1 MFPLSIPVNMA
12 ETMLLLT
19 KFVNQFSQDYE
30 TTEKFNKFLTLVLDN
45 NINAFIESIDDD
57 RQEYVK
63 RAYNTVFHPS
73 PPKSK
78 SKPGRPKPKRKA
90 KSIYVKLTS
99 PDKLPGDIIGDNLR
113 YRNEGKLFW
122 DGTSAV
128 PLSTEYDENGHV
140 PPVVDVCVGNV
151 IQDAL
156 YWQDT
161 IVYNHLVYACF
172 EESDLTEIIKCDY
185 YFTFSFKSDMWLVVT
200 DDFTT
205 DCVLHTLYTPNYWN
219 NIMYKEGKYTQ
230 LADKLSVKHSHVL
243 LSLKKK

>member
-1 MFPLSIPVNMA
+1 MA
-12 ETMLLLT
+12 ETILLLT

-45 NINAFIESIDDD
+45 NINAFIESVDDD
-57 RQEYVK
+57 NRQQYVK
-63 RAYNTVFHPS
+63 CAYNTVFHPS
-73 PPKSK
+73 PPKPKPK
-78 SKPGRPKPKRKA
+78 SRPKPKRKA
-90 KSIYVKLTS
+90 KSIYVKLSS

-122 DGTSAV
+122 DGENTV

-140 PPVVDVCVGNV
+140 PPVVGVCVGNV

-172 EESDLTEIIKCDY
+172 EESDLTEITRYDHH
-185 YFTFSFKSDMWLVVT
+185 FTFSFKGDTWLVVT
-200 DDFTT
+200 DDFS
-205 DCVLHTLYTPNYWN
+205 TLYTPNYWN
-219 NIMYKEGKYTQ
+219 NVLYKEGKYTR
-230 LADKLSVKHSHVL
+230 LADTLGVKHLHVL
-243 LSLKKK
+243 LSVSVK

>member
-12 ETMLLLT
+12 ETIFLLT

-45 NINAFIESIDDD
+45 NINAFIESIDDN
-57 RQEYVK
+57 RQQYVK
-63 RAYNTVFHPS
+63 HAYNAVFHPS
-73 PPKSK
+73 PVQPKSRL
-78 SKPGRPKPKRKA
+78 RPKPKRKA
-90 KSIYVKLTS
+90 KSIYVKLSS

-122 DGTSAV
+122 DGENAM

-140 PPVVDVCVGNV
+140 PPVADVCVGNV

-172 EESDLTEIIKCDY
+172 EESGVSEITKCDY
-185 YFTFSFKSDMWLVVT
+185 YFTFSFKGDTWLIVT
-200 DDFTT
+200 DKID
-205 DCVLHTLYTPNYWN
+205 TLYTPNYWN

>member
-1 MFPLSIPVNMA
+1 MA
-12 ETMLLLT
+12 ETIFLLT

-57 RQEYVK
+57 SRQQDVK
-63 RAYNTVFHPS
+63 RAYNTVFHPEVCKPLQLRS
-73 PPKSK
+73 RPK
-78 SKPGRPKPKRKA
+78 PRPKPKRKA
-90 KSIYVKLTS
+90 KSIYVKLES

-122 DGTSAV
+122 DGVNAV

-172 EESDLTEIIKCDY
+172 EESGVSEITQSDN
-185 YFTFSFKSDMWLVVT
+185 YFTFSFKGDTWLVVT
-200 DDFTT
+200 DKIDT

-230 LADKLSVKHSHVL
+230 LADKLSIKHSHVL
-243 LSLKKK
+243 VANLKMK

>member
-1 MFPLSIPVNMA
+1 MA
-12 ETMLLLT
+12 ETIILLT

-45 NINAFIESIDDD
+45 NINAFIQSIDDD
-57 RQEYVK
+57 TRQHFVK
-63 RAYNTVFHPS
+63 HAYNTVFHPTPIS
-73 PPKSK
+73 R
-78 SKPGRPKPKRKA
+78 KPVSRKPKPKRKA
-90 KSIYVKLTS
+90 KSIYVTLNS
-99 PDKLPGDIIGDNLR
+99 SDKLPGDIIGDNFR

-122 DGTSAV
+122 DGINAV

-172 EESDLTEIIKCDY
+172 EESGVSDVTRCDDN
-185 YFTFSFKSDMWLVVT
+185 YFTFVFKDDTWLVVT
-200 DDFTT
+200 DD
-205 DCVLHTLYTPNYWN
+205 VHTLYTPNYWN
-219 NIMYKEGKYTQ
+219 NILYKDGKYKS
-230 LADKLSVKHSHVL
+230 LADKLEVKHSHVL
-243 LSLKKK
+243 SSFRRKS